1 LLILTNHEGKIALR
15 PIASLSAKPEGAARW
30 EPISFGSGLPLRLL
44 EDSELEV
51 PQGSERAA
59 WLCEWHSEQE
69 WLRATH
75 RCHYSNAVI
84 GLIEDLSPVSDN
96 VPGKEGMNSILLRYE
111 RRRRELVQA
120 DFYIFAA
127 DGWNF
132 NARNFNPGGNHGAFF
147 RISTHSVWMMAG
159 AGLPVQSIEEPYDS
173 LNFASTILSLLGKPV
188 PMPERVVR
196 VR

>member
-1 LLILTNHEGKIALR
+1 
-15 PIASLSAKPEGAARW
+15 
-30 EPISFGSGLPLRLL
+30 
-44 EDSELEV
+44 
-51 PQGSERAA
+51 
-59 WLCEWHSEQE
+59 
-69 WLRATH
+69 
-75 RCHYSNAVI
+75 
-84 GLIEDLSPVSDN
+84 
-96 VPGKEGMNSILLRYE
+96 MLRYE

-120 DFYIFAA
+120 DFHIFAA